1 MSDGTETTEPIDAAL
16 GPILKKILDARSNTA
31 EEDEKKEDADA
42 LEEEA
47 SEALR
52 AFMGPGL
59 PSCEFKRTNTS
70 GTVHP
75 REDAAHRRPL
85 DQRSARDAAG
95 VSEGDV
101 PCRLPGASGGR
112 GVPGRP
118 REAEQG
124 DDPHPRAQQARRV
137 PNEGPS
143 VASGRVAA
151 PCRAP

>member
-16 GPILKKILDARSNTA
+16 GPILKKILDARSDTA
-31 EEDEKKEDADA
+31 EEEEKKEKGDADA

-59 PSCEFKRTNTS
+59 PSCEFTRINTS

-118 REAEQG
+118 GEAGQG
-124 DDPHPRAQQARRV
+124 DGPHP
-137 PNEGPS
+137 
-143 VASGRVAA
+143 
-151 PCRAP
+151 